1 MKIIIIVTI
10 ILNICMITSL
20 QAKTFKIAT
29 SAPDGSFWMKQMRL
43 GAKEVKKATQGRIKF
58 KYYPG
63 GVMGSESV
71 VLKKIRIGQLHG
83 VAASNGSLAN
93 IYPDSQIYSLP
104 MVFNSFKEVDYIRNI
119 LDEKIIEGLDKG
131 GMVSFG
137 LSEGGFTYA
146 MSTSPIKNSADLN
159 NHKIWTPANNKQA
172 ELTMKSFGITPI
184 PLNMGDVLAGLQT
197 NLIDTVAVSPIAAIA
212 LQWHTQIKYITNV
225 PLSYTYATLVISK
238 KSFNK
243 ISSKDQ
249 KIVRQVMSD
258 VFKRIDKQNRN
269 DNIAAFKALSNQ
281 GINIILP
288 NGDTLNEWY
297 KKGSFARSSIKSKGI
312 ISNDIYN
319 NITTL
324 LSTFRKKEEMLGE
337 TQ

>member
-1 MKIIIIVTI
+1 MKSIKIITI
-10 ILNICMITSL
+10 ILSLCMITSL

-83 VAASNGSLAN
+83 VAASNGALAN
-93 IYPDSQIYSLP
+93 IFPDSQIYSLP

-119 LDEKIIEGLDKG
+119 LDEKIIGGLDKG

-146 MSTSPIKNSADLN
+146 MSTNPIKNSSDFN
-159 NHKIWTPANNKQA
+159 NHKIWVPTNNKQA
-172 ELTMKSFGITPI
+172 ELTMNSFGITPI

-225 PLSYTYATLVISK
+225 PLTYTYATLVISK

-243 ISSKDQ
+243 ISQEDQ
-249 KIVRQVMSD
+249 KIVRQIMSD

-281 GINIILP
+281 GIEIILP

-297 KKGSFARSSIKSKGI
+297 KKGSLARNSIKDKGI

-319 NITTL
+319 NIISL
-324 LSTFRKKEEMLGE
+324 LSTFRKKQEMLGE
-337 TQ
+337 AQ